1 MKTSRAERPADRRR
15 SVWVLGLT
23 SAASFTVALDVLVVT
38 TALGTIRRDM
48 HASVGQLEWTL
59 TAYSVCLAGFMMT
72 GAALGD
78 RFGRRRL
85 MMAGI
90 AAFTAGSAACALSP
104 AIGWL
109 IGGRVI
115 QGIGAALVAPLALP
129 LVSDAYEPERRG
141 WALGIVAGV
150 TGLATL
156 AGPLVGGGIAQALSW
171 HWIFWVNVPIGIALI
186 AGVRRHVAESY
197 GPDKSIDLPGVCL
210 ATGALAALAWG
221 LVRAASA
228 GWAAPDVAAGL
239 ACGVL
244 LGAAFV
250 GWERRAVQPMLNVGL
265 FRSRAFS
272 AVNVATLCHAAV
284 VLGAVF
290 LMAQFLQSELGVGSF
305 GAGVRLLPW
314 TGSMIVVAPM
324 AGRLS
329 DRFGT
334 RPVIAGGL
342 ALAAAGYGW
351 LAWMSRPGLSYPALV
366 GALVLTGIGNSSVF
380 PALSSA
386 IAASVHRDDIG
397 PAAGINNSVGEI
409 GGVLGITVVALAFSA
424 AGSFATPSAVAHGF
438 RAAAALC
445 AAISIA
451 GALAGAF
458 APRTPGGT
466 DLTPAPSPRRQEV
479 RT

>member
-1 MKTSRAERPADRRR
+1 
-15 SVWVLGLT
+15 
-23 SAASFTVALDVLVVT
+23 
-38 TALGTIRRDM
+38 
-48 HASVGQLEWTL
+48 
-59 TAYSVCLAGFMMT
+59 
-72 GAALGD
+72 
-78 RFGRRRL
+78 
-85 MMAGI
+85 
-90 AAFTAGSAACALSP
+90 
-104 AIGWL
+104 
-109 IGGRVI
+109 
-115 QGIGAALVAPLALP
+115 
-129 LVSDAYEPERRG
+129 
-141 WALGIVAGV
+141 
-150 TGLATL
+150 
-156 AGPLVGGGIAQALSW
+156 
-171 HWIFWVNVPIGIALI
+171 
-186 AGVRRHVAESY
+186 
-197 GPDKSIDLPGVCL
+197 
-210 ATGALAALAWG
+210 
-221 LVRAASA
+221 
-228 GWAAPDVAAGL
+228 
-239 ACGVL
+239 
-244 LGAAFV
+244 
-250 GWERRAVQPMLNVGL
+250 
-265 FRSRAFS
+265 
-272 AVNVATLCHAAV
+272 
-284 VLGAVF
+284 
-290 LMAQFLQSELGVGSF
+290 
-305 GAGVRLLPW
+305 
-314 TGSMIVVAPM
+314 MIVVAPM

-342 ALAAAGYGW
+342 ALAAAGYAW

-409 GGVLGITVVALAFSA
+409 GGVLGITAVALAFSA